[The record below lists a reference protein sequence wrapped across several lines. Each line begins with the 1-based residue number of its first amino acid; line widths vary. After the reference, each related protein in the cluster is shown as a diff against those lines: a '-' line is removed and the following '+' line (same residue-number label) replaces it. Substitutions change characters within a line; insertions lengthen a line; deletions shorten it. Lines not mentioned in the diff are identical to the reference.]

1 MIANGDAALNAA
13 LVVKS
18 CLSVRFSAYRWLR
31 LAVLVTQNGTTRG
44 SLLLTG
50 L

>member
-1 MIANGDAALNAA
+1 MIANDDAALNAA
-13 LVVKS
+13 LVVNA

-31 LAVLVTQNGTTRG
+31 LAVLVTQNGTTRE

>member
-1 MIANGDAALNAA
+1 MIANDDAALNAA
-13 LVVKS
+13 LVVNA
-18 CLSVRFSAYRWLR
+18 CLYVRLSAYRWLR
-31 LAVLVTQNGTTRG
+31 LAVLVTQNGTRG